1 MTEQSAVT
9 YVSELSTLLLQR
21 REHYDTRRELK
32 LELKQVETKIRSC
45 DTKIKYLLKRF
56 PTFLKIIE
64 EMDNTTEKEN

>member
-32 LELKQVETKIRSC
+32 LELKQVESQIRNC
-45 DTKIKYLLKRF
+45 NTKIKYLLKRF